1 MKEYGVVAGWI
12 AGGLL
17 AACLLTGCGGN
28 KSVKSNIRIQESEK
42 TNESGY
48 EYGYSGVGNS
58 YSTGNGGSY
67 SSGPTSEVEYGAQTT
82 TPATLA
88 TPATQSSTYVP
99 SSRSYSALDEAY
111 NDGYEEGYS
120 QGYED
125 GSLGLHNG
133 HNLDEASDYEG
144 RYEEKYI
151 EGYEDG
157 YSDGWEDGHNDR
169 RED

>member
-17 AACLLTGCGGN
+17 AACLLTGCGGDT
-28 KSVKSNIRIQESEK
+28 SGKSNTRMQASEQ
-42 TNESGY
+42 TDASGY
-48 EYGYSGVGNS
+48 EYGYSGDGNS
-58 YSTGNGGSY
+58 YSPRNGGSY
-67 SSGPTSEVEYGAQTT
+67 SSGPASEVEYGSQTT
-82 TPATLA
+82 TPAA
-88 TPATQSSTYVP
+88 PATHSSTYVP

-111 NDGYEEGYS
+111 DDGYEEGYS

>member
-1 MKEYGVVAGWI
+1 MKEYGVIAGWI

-17 AACLLTGCGGN
+17 TSCLLTGCGGAT
-28 KSVKSNIRIQESEK
+28 SGHSNTNRQESEQ
-42 TNESGY
+42 TNASGY

-67 SSGPTSEVEYGAQTT
+67 SSGTADNVEYGSQTT
-82 TPATLA
+82 IPAAPAT
-88 TPATQSSTYVP
+88 PSSTYVP

-111 NDGYEEGYS
+111 DDGYEEGYS

-157 YSDGWEDGHNDR
+157 YSDGWEDGRNDR
-169 RED
+169 HED